1 MTLIIN
7 AAIRIVL
14 IHWFGGQRNFQIDHF
29 KPKSI
34 YPLLISEYSNL
45 VYCCSYVNR
54 EKWEDDNPNYLDPC
68 DVDYNLHFERDD
80 KGYIVG
86 KTPQG
91 CYMVERLQL
100 NLARYAICWNL
111 DRLEAKIKKLE
122 EVTIGISCDGTLL
135 ELYEEY
141 HKYEKYLRNNL

>member
-1 MTLIIN
+1 
-7 AAIRIVL
+7 
-14 IHWFGGQRNFQIDHF
+14 
-29 KPKSI
+29 
-34 YPLLISEYSNL
+34 
-45 VYCCSYVNR
+45 
-54 EKWEDDNPNYLDPC
+54 
-68 DVDYNLHFERDD
+68 
-80 KGYIVG
+80 
-86 KTPQG
+86 
-91 CYMVERLQL
+91 MVERLQL